1 MAKQLKSLTFVN
13 DNISNTYQ
21 VSEPLPATTEADKGK
36 VLTVDE
42 SGAQVWQQP
51 AAKAGTSVG
60 SVVVGTSSNSGP
72 NSLSVGTLNQA
83 SGNNSFAQGL
93 SSKATG
99 GNAFASGSGATA
111 SGIRAHAEGYITT
124 ASGKDSHAEG
134 YITTASGKDSHAE
147 GYATIAAS
155 DYQHVQGKYNIEDGN
170 NEYAHIVGNGTG
182 DARSNAHTIDWEGNA
197 WFAGKIYV
205 GGTGLDDETAVE
217 VATLDNSEEWVFEL
231 EDGSTVTKKVVLG

>member
-42 SGAQVWQQP
+42 NGAQVWQQP
-51 AAKAGTSVG
+51 AAKAGTAVN
-60 SVVVGTSSNSGP
+60 SVVVGSGSNSGP
-72 NSLSVGTLNQA
+72 CSLSVGTLNQA

-99 GNAFASGSGATA
+99 GGAFASGSMATA
-111 SGIRAHAEGYITT
+111 SGSHAHAVGYNTIASGDDSYAEGY
-124 ASGKDSHAEG
+124 K
-134 YITTASGKDSHAE
+134 
-147 GYATIAAS
+147 TIAAS
-155 DYQHVQGKYNIEDGN
+155 DYQHVQGKYNVEDSN
-170 NEYAHIVGNGTG
+170 SEYAHIVGNGTTKS
-182 DARSNAHTIDWEGNA
+182 ARSNAHTIDWDGNA

-205 GGTGLDDETAVE
+205 GGTGQDDEAAVE
-217 VATLDNSEEWVFEL
+217 VATLDNTEEWVFEL
-231 EDGSTVTKKVVLG
+231 EDGSTVTKRVVLG

>member
-1 MAKQLKSLTFVN
+1 MVKQLKSLTFVN
-13 DNISNTYQ
+13 DNISNTYRI
-21 VSEPLPATTEADKGK
+21 SASLPATTEADKGK

-42 SGAQVWQQP
+42 NGAQVWQQP
-51 AAKAGTSVG
+51 AAKAGTAVG
-60 SVVVGTSSNSGP
+60 SVVVGTSSNNGP

-134 YITTASGKDSHAE
+134 Y
-147 GYATIAAS
+147 ATIAAS
-155 DYQHVQGKYNIEDGN
+155 DYQHVQGKYNVEDGN
-170 NEYAHIVGNGTG
+170 NEYVHIVGNGTE
-182 DARSNAHTIDWEGNA
+182 DTRSNAHTLDWEGNA

-205 GGTGLDDETAVE
+205 GGTEQDDENAVE
-217 VATLDNSEEWVFEL
+217 VATLAKAEDWIFTL

>member
-134 YITTASGKDSHAE
+134 Y
-147 GYATIAAS
+147 ATIAAS

>member
-1 MAKQLKSLTFVN
+1 MVKQLKSLTFVN

-21 VSEPLPATTEADKGK
+21 VSEPLPAVTEVDKGK

-42 SGAQVWQQP
+42 NGAQVWQQP
-51 AAKAGTSVG
+51 AAKAGTAVG

-134 YITTASGKDSHAE
+134 Y
-147 GYATIAAS
+147 ATIAAS
-155 DYQHVQGKYNIEDGN
+155 DYQHVQGKYNVEDGN

-197 WFAGKIYV
+197 WFAGKVYMGGV
-205 GGTGLDDETAVE
+205 GQDDTSAVE